1 MALSFFRTKH
11 FNIFVIC
18 MKSFFLFSFLLLS
31 VFAIAQ
37 TDTASVKPDSLR
49 VNPLNSVTDSV
60 VNKDTLVIS
69 SDSVDK
75 KDTLRNIPPDT
86 LFIRKSGKPTIITD
100 TKSGV
105 NKIFISKEDL
115 FYYLIFLFLLLGLLH
130 RAFEKYFNNLFRVFF
145 RSTLNQRSV
154 REQLLQ
160 SPLPSVLLNCFFVL
174 SAGLYILFLLLHFRL
189 LTSENFWQN
198 YVYCVAA
205 LSFVYIIKFI
215 GLKITGWLFK
225 MSELTESYIFIVFI
239 INKMIGITL
248 LPFSV
253 LLAFTSG
260 TVLIT
265 SLNLSWISVALLFG
279 YRFILSYGAT
289 RKEIKLN
296 PFHFILYICAFEI
309 VPLLLIY
316 KLLLIIF

>member
-1 MALSFFRTKH
+1 
-11 FNIFVIC
+11 
-18 MKSFFLFSFLLLS
+18 MKLAFLFSFLFFLFP
-31 VFAIAQ
+31 VFAVAQ
-37 TDTASVKPDSLR
+37 SDTASVKPDSLT
-49 VNPLNSVTDSV
+49 VIPLNSVTDSV
-60 VNKDTLVIS
+60 VFKDTLVVS
-69 SDSVDK
+69 GDSVVK

-86 LFIRKSGKPTIITD
+86 LFIRKAGNPTVITD

-105 NKIFISKEDL
+105 HKTFTSKDNI

-154 REQLLQ
+154 RDQLLQ

-174 SAGLYILFLLLHFRL
+174 SAGLYVLFILLHFRL
-189 LTSENFWQN
+189 LTAENFWQN

-205 LSFVYIIKFI
+205 ISFVYIIKFI
-215 GLKITGWLFK
+215 GLKITGWLFNI
-225 MSELTESYIFIVFI
+225 SELTESYIFIVFI
-239 INKMIGITL
+239 INKMLGITL
-248 LPFSV
+248 LPFTV

-260 TVLIT
+260 AVLIT

>member
-1 MALSFFRTKH
+1 
-11 FNIFVIC
+11 
-18 MKSFFLFSFLLLS
+18 LFS

-37 TDTASVKPDSLR
+37 SDTASVKPDSLT
-49 VNPLNSVTDSV
+49 VNPLNSVTDSILL
-60 VNKDTLVIS
+60 KDTLTIS
-69 SDSVDK
+69 SDSVIN
-75 KDTLRNIPPDT
+75 KDTLRKIPPDS
-86 LFIRKSGKPTIITD
+86 LFIRKIEKPAVVTD

-105 NKIFISKEDL
+105 NKIFINKDKI

-174 SAGLYILFLLLHFRL
+174 SAGLYVLFLLLHFQL
-189 LTSENFWQN
+189 LSSENFWQN

-205 LSFVYIIKFI
+205 LSFVYIIKFL
-215 GLKITGWLFK
+215 GLKITGWLFNIN
-225 MSELTESYIFIVFI
+225 EVTDSYIFIVFI
-239 INKMIGITL
+239 INKMLGITL
-248 LPFSV
+248 LPFTV
-253 LLAFTSG
+253 LIAFTSG
-260 TVLIT
+260 AVLIT